1 MSTKVVPKVYH
12 RRLLCKEKLF
22 HFSVQ
27 TSKWEL
33 MNSFNKVQKEVSLCR
48 QLFSKVW
55 QHPELQF
62 FTRLGPSSTE
72 QGAGSSACALLV
84 GRRLEKF
91 HEVERRNERL
101 GWFLV
106 EVARIKI
113 FRISNWVESVI
124 PRIELNRIN
133 KEFRNS
139 NHESNPQKM
148 RRIESNQIL
157 SNLITI

>member
-106 EVARIKI
+106 EVERII
-113 FRISNWVESVI
+113 RQFEYSTRFDPFFWWFDSIRDSILRFQIDSIRFVI
-124 PRIELNRIN
+124 R
-133 KEFRNS
+133 F
-139 NHESNPQKM
+139 
-148 RRIESNQIL
+148 
-157 SNLITI
+157 